1 MSKYLA
7 IKSCATDTDGKSIS
21 GHCESDIFPIE
32 RIMNFGFNYDHDG
45 YSLTVQVNDDEYNY
59 YFSEVFSEYRRE
71 EIVKNYINFLE
82 DTERMLFSLDLTRY
96 QG

>member
-1 MSKYLA
+1 
-7 IKSCATDTDGKSIS
+7 
-21 GHCESDIFPIE
+21 
-32 RIMNFGFNYDHDG
+32 MNFGFNYDHDG